1 MCGVQKLI
9 IGESPYPGNKHY
21 EPLTLTLDE
30 LKCGFKNYL
39 KVISNSNNSI
49 DELDA
54 PEELVVAFVP
64 KLLVKKNLHELVSFR
79 RVICMIYGPKK
90 AQDYISDLD
99 NEIKEIKSRG
109 KKKKKDLEN
118 ISKKIAKKLHDD
130 GIVLLNVLEAPP
142 SPNDSCS
149 SLEYISYLNNL
160 FEHCNSNR
168 NVSVLLLGQH
178 TMGAWDNWVEEPIE
192 RNDDV
197 RSDILKYYHPSGRVR
212 GNEGK
217 WKGIDYKNE
226 SQFSTL
232 EEVKGFKL

>member
-9 IGESPYPGNKHY
+9 IGESPYPGNNHY
-21 EPLTLTLDE
+21 EPLTLKLKD
-30 LKCGFKNYL
+30 LKCDFKNYL

-109 KKKKKDLEN
+109 KKRKR
-118 ISKKIAKKLHDD
+118 I
-130 GIVLLNVLEAPP
+130 
-142 SPNDSCS
+142 
-149 SLEYISYLNNL
+149 
-160 FEHCNSNR
+160 
-168 NVSVLLLGQH
+168 
-178 TMGAWDNWVEEPIE
+178 
-192 RNDDV
+192 
-197 RSDILKYYHPSGRVR
+197 
-212 GNEGK
+212 
-217 WKGIDYKNE
+217 
-226 SQFSTL
+226 
-232 EEVKGFKL
+232 